1 MLNLIFLLQTGGGP
15 ADYIPP
21 DDILDRVT
29 SLLGSTV
36 IGFTVPFGG
45 DKEMAWFD
53 VCGGADGI
61 VGISDDLEKIG
72 NVTVQ
77 TEQIVDTKEKK
88 FKPDENR
95 TARNTAIAEY
105 YSAKKQCLDAKLNNI
120 NLENDYLKLKNV
132 ELKLNNEKL
141 TLETEKLKLELERL
155 RKQ

>member
-21 DDILDRVT
+21 DDKLDRVT

-36 IGFTVPFGG
+36 SGFTVPYGG

-61 VGISDDLEKIG
+61 VGISGDLEKIG

-77 TEQIVDTKEKK
+77 TEQIVDTSETTISTPLSNEKGIETVAADYQVSDLVDQNLITSNKTKRLTYGTPRAEKKK

-95 TARNTAIAEY
+95 TA
-105 YSAKKQCLDAKLNNI
+105 
-120 NLENDYLKLKNV
+120 
-132 ELKLNNEKL
+132 
-141 TLETEKLKLELERL
+141 
-155 RKQ
+155 